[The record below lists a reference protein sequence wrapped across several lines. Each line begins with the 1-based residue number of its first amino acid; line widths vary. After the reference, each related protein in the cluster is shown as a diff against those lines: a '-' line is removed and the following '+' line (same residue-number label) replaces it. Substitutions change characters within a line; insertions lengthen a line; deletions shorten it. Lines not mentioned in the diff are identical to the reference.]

1 MSPLSR
7 AALDLGWKG
16 TMLIPAE
23 KSAVMAT
30 TIYLGP
36 LTMAHG
42 LLRKEETKS
51 SDSPKV
57 TQDGTEVGIKLSS
70 MWHC

>member
-1 MSPLSR
+1 
-7 AALDLGWKG
+7 
-16 TMLIPAE
+16 MLIPAE